1 MCKSEKFLFLKRLIV
16 KLLWY
21 GGNVVEEQI
30 DERQVIAEILEGNR
44 EAFALLV
51 NKYKSSLY
59 RLLLGMGASRQDAQ
73 DLAQEA
79 FIKAYQKLPDHNNQ
93 STFAAWL
100 YAIAIN
106 RFKDMNRRKKV
117 GFAALPLLVN
127 RAPSP
132 SPEEQYMRKEAELE
146 WHKQLLRLPDRYR
159 VVVLLRY
166 VNELSYDEI
175 SEITGLSLHQVKNRL
190 HRSRQKLKKQW
201 SLEKEDSREQM
212 ELYQPRG

>member
-1 MCKSEKFLFLKRLIV
+1 M
-16 KLLWY
+16 
-21 GGNVVEEQI
+21 EEAI
-30 DERQVIAEILEGNR
+30 EDKQVIAKVLKGDR
-44 EAFALLV
+44 EAYALLV

-59 RLLLGMGASRQDAQ
+59 RLLLGLGASAHDAQ

-106 RFKDMNRRKKV
+106 RFKDLKRRKKV
-117 GFAALPLLVN
+117 SLAALPLLVN
-127 RAPSP
+127 RTLSP
-132 SPEEQYMRKEAELE
+132 SPEEQYMRKETEIE
-146 WHKQLLRLPDRYR
+146 WHKHLLRLPERYR
-159 VVVLLRY
+159 MVVLLRY
-166 VNELSYDEI
+166 VNELSYEEI
-175 SEITGLSLHQVKNRL
+175 GDITGLSMHQIKNQL
-190 HRSRQKLKKQW
+190 HRSRQKLKKHW